1 MDVFNAIRTRRT
13 IRDFTDAPVSDA
25 VLHKIL
31 QAARWAPSS
40 SNTQPWHFIVV
51 RDPDTIKQLGEICTQ
66 GTFIGKSQVAIAIV
80 MDGARR
86 AQLDAGPRAAADGT
100 GRLVGGPGHLLRRRP
115 GGGAGPGKVPP
126 GASPK
131 SWS

>member
-40 SNTQPWHFIVV
+40 SNTQPWHFIAV
-51 RDPDTIKQLGEICTQ
+51 RDPRHHQAT
-66 GTFIGKSQVAIAIV
+66 
-80 MDGARR
+80 
-86 AQLDAGPRAAADGT
+86 
-100 GRLVGGPGHLLRRRP
+100 
-115 GGGAGPGKVPP
+115 
-126 GASPK
+126 
-131 SWS
+131 W

>member
-51 RDPDTIKQLGEICTQ
+51 RDSDTIKQLGEICTQ
-66 GTFIGKSQVAIAIV
+66 GSFIGKSQVAIAIV

-86 AQLDAGPRAAADGT
+86 AQLDAGRPCNRWSWWPGRRGWEPVSSASVARPRT
-100 GRLVGGPGHLLRRRP
+100 R
-115 GGGAGPGKVPP
+115 
-126 GASPK
+126 
-131 SWS
+131 